1 MSRGLVSAYAE
12 NASCASSDSVYVDIP
27 ILADVIPNVYTPN
40 GDGINDFFE
49 FGNLDRCE
57 NYLLRVF
64 NRWGVEVY
72 QSNQVPG
79 ERWDGRSFSGQA
91 LNTGVYFFV
100 LEGDG
105 VDYRGAVTLIR

>member
-1 MSRGLVSAYAE
+1 
-12 NASCASSDSVYVDIP
+12 
-27 ILADVIPNVYTPN
+27 
-40 GDGINDFFE
+40 
-49 FGNLDRCE
+49 
-57 NYLLRVF
+57 
-64 NRWGVEVY
+64 RWGVEVY